1 MFWNLP
7 KWVGSASLQII
18 ISKKENYPHQK
29 NDKIEAHK
37 KRFSSRDVMAIY
49 HFLAQSTAKCQIWP
63 FLFCDFFRQTFGLDS
78 IFWIFSQSYQIFSHE
93 RNWHKNDYY
102 QKLSNSQNFN
112 SWVTKLILL
121 NCQVSNGYNCTNL
134 QGNYNCSALDLSV
147 FLCQFVSWK
156 RSDRIE
162 RKCIIQHQNWTA
174 VCDL

>member
-7 KWVGSASLQII
+7 KWVGSASLQIII

-121 NCQVSNGYNCTNL
+121 NCQVSNG
-134 QGNYNCSALDLSV
+134 
-147 FLCQFVSWK
+147 
-156 RSDRIE
+156 
-162 RKCIIQHQNWTA
+162 
-174 VCDL
+174 